1 MPCHDHF
8 YARNVHTYIKIYLF
22 EKLSISADMKLMKQ
36 CEPNPA
42 FARVFVFAFDPVS
55 GRFIAA
61 AGGDHRW
68 PPVITVEVRVDL
80 RGVVVMR
87 PLS

>member
-1 MPCHDHF
+1 MCLISDYSLITNQHIF
-8 YARNVHTYIKIYLF
+8 VYGRT
-22 EKLSISADMKLMKQ
+22 ELSISVDLKLMKQ

-80 RGVVVMR
+80 RGVVVM
-87 PLS
+87 